1 MRFTSRE
8 QVGEMLAQRLVAYR
22 GQHPLVLGVPRGAV
36 PMAAIVAEALGGDL
50 DVVLVRKLRAE
61 GQPEF
66 AIGAIDESGTVLEGP
81 YFDAVSEPY
90 VKQEIRTQLDVLRA
104 RRELYTRARPSIPP
118 AGRIVIIVD
127 DGVATGASMLSAIHL
142 VRARGTR
149 RVVVAVGVAPPDTL
163 ARLGAVADEIVCLQ
177 APSDLH
183 AVGQFYDDFSEVSDA
198 QVVAALERAASRA
211 SGSSGAGVAAKNPHE
226 P

>member
-8 QVGEMLAQRLVAYR
+8 QVAAMLAERLAAYR

-36 PMAAIVAEALGGDL
+36 PMAGLVAEALEGDL

-66 AIGAIDESGTVLEGP
+66 AIGAIDESGTVFEGP
-81 YFDAVSEPY
+81 HFGAVSERY
-90 VKQEIRTQLDVLRA
+90 VQQEIRTQLDVLRA
-104 RRELYTRARPSIPP
+104 RRELYTRARPPISPT
-118 AGRIVIIVD
+118 GRIVIIVD

-142 VRARGTR
+142 VRVRAPR
-149 RVVVAVGVAPPDTL
+149 RIVVAVGVAPPDTL
-163 ARLGAVADEIVCLQ
+163 ARLDAVADEVVCLQ
-177 APSDLH
+177 APSDFY

-198 QVVAALERAASRA
+198 EVVAALERATARA
-211 SGSSGAGVAAKNPHE
+211 AAASGAGVAAKNPHA

>member
-8 QVGEMLAQRLVAYR
+8 QAAAMLAQRLAAYR

-36 PMAAIVAEALGGDL
+36 PMAGLVAEAIGGDL

-61 GQPEF
+61 DQPEF
-66 AIGAIDESGTVLEGP
+66 AIGAIDESGTVFEGP
-81 YFDAVSEPY
+81 YFGMVSERY
-90 VKQEIRTQLDVLRA
+90 LREEVRTQLEVLRN
-104 RRELYTRARPSIPP
+104 RRELYTRARPPIDP

-127 DGVATGASMLSAIHL
+127 DGIATGASMLSAIHL
-142 VRARGTR
+142 VRARKPLR
-149 RVVVAVGVAPPDTL
+149 IVVAVGVAPPDTL
-163 ARLGAVADEIVCLQ
+163 ARLDAVADEVVCLL
-177 APSDLH
+177 APSDFY

-198 QVVAALERAASRA
+198 QVVAALERAAA
-211 SGSSGAGVAAKNPHE
+211 LGPGSSVAGSAAKNPHA